1 MDDRSSHTSATDPAE
16 PIAIIGMAGR
26 FAGADTVP
34 DLWTLLRSG
43 TDTITEI
50 PADRYDVEAVYDPR
64 PRTPGRTVSRW
75 GGLLQNIGD
84 FDAEFFGIAPREAA
98 KMDPQQRLLLEV
110 AYEALEDAGVPL
122 SSLAGSDTGVFVG
135 QTGGD
140 YWHTQYEARDRL
152 DLYGMTGA
160 AFRAVTSGRL
170 SYAFDLRGPS
180 FTVDTACSS
189 GLVAVHNAVQALR
202 LGECRMAVVGAV
214 NLVLRPEE
222 GIGYSSAGML
232 AVDGRCK
239 FGDASGD
246 GFVRSDGIGSVILKP
261 LSRALADG
269 NRVRAVLRG
278 SAVGNDGRSSGY
290 LTTPGVEGQR
300 DVLVRA
306 YANAGVDPADVD
318 YVEAHGTGTAVG
330 DPVELESLAEVLGR
344 GRSADHP
351 VLVGSVKTNIGHTEA
366 AAGIAGL
373 IKAVLCL
380 EQRAVPPSLH
390 FDTPNP
396 AVPWPDLP
404 LTIATRNTPLPDAG
418 RPALAG
424 VSSFGLSG
432 TNAHIVLEEYVPAP
446 VGSAGE
452 GAPDRAELLTL
463 SAATPEALKALAASV
478 ARFLTADDGD
488 HHLLWDVCHSAALH
502 RSHLD
507 ARLALPVDTL
517 QQAALALD
525 AFVRDEPEPGL
536 SFSEYTDS
544 GRRPRVAFVFPGQG
558 SQWAGMGRELLDTE
572 PAFARAM
579 RMCDAAVRAETGWSV
594 IELLR
599 DGPEERLGEID
610 VVQPVLWAMEIALA
624 QVWRSWGIE
633 PDVVIGHS
641 MGESA
646 AAYIAGSL
654 SIEDAAAVICRR
666 SEIAKRLSGRGA
678 MAWVALSATEAAHA
692 LAGHEDTVAVAAA
705 NSPSSTLLS
714 GDADALAEVL
724 ATLDAR
730 GTPHRLVKVDFA
742 SHCPQ
747 TDALR
752 DDLLEALN
760 DVRPRPAAVPIHSTL
775 LGEVIDGS
783 GMDARYW
790 ARNMREPVDFVGAV
804 RDQLDSG
811 TTVFIE
817 MSPHPVL
824 VGSIRETARTASRGD
839 TTVVGSLRREEDGRT
854 ALLSAAGAL
863 HTAGVPVDL
872 AAVIGGGRHVPLPGY
887 PWQRTRHWL
896 PGPDPVRGISAD
908 APAPAQDPPVTPPR
922 HPLLG
927 TPTRA
932 ADGTHVWQ
940 GPLDIRRHAY
950 LADHRVQDTIVVPGT
965 VYLELLTVAA
975 RQVLGDGPVALA
987 DVHFTQALCL
997 DEEGPAPVLRV
1008 SARPAGRRLAFQ
1020 VHSSPTGSAPW
1031 ALHAEARG
1039 YALQTDAA
1047 TEAPVDLAAV
1057 RDTLSEHRTAADFY
1071 AHHAER
1077 GNQWQGAFRGLSEL
1091 WRHNGESLARVE
1103 CPEELRATLADYH
1116 FHPALLDA
1124 GCHAMAAIRPRREAD
1139 PEGVFVLGDI
1149 TEYRCY
1155 DRPGTELFGHARPA
1169 QGQRSDS
1176 VTADL
1181 GIRDASGRLLAE
1193 MLGARLHYLAG
1204 PAGDETPGTTPGRP
1218 AVGAP
1223 QRTDDPD
1230 SWMYDVRWKALPR
1243 PIAGGAPSD
1252 RGTWLVFTDSGPFGR
1267 AVVRGLAAEGE
1278 DVVVITAAATY
1289 QAADN
1294 RFRINPGDTAHFSA
1308 VLDEV
1313 AGRGG
1318 LRGIVHMWSLD
1329 AEAGLQATGK
1339 EMDRA
1344 QLLSCGS
1351 VIHLVQALDARDLP
1365 SAPGLWLI
1373 SRHAQRVT
1381 PDDLLVA
1388 PFQAPLWGLGR
1399 TLVAE
1404 HPALRSR
1411 LVDLDRNPRSVAA
1424 LVAALL
1430 TPDDEDQIALRDG
1443 TRHVARLVPHR
1454 RALTGEGPATA
1465 ARLSLPPSGP
1475 VDDLHLTPV
1484 ALPVP
1489 APDEVTIRV
1498 SHAALLTPPT
1508 PGAARPHPTR
1518 GDQPLGTG
1526 CSGTVIAVGD
1536 GVYDVAVGD
1545 QVIALAENA
1554 TATHVVT
1561 MAVLTAPRP
1570 ENLNPA
1576 AAAALPGAYLGAYH
1590 ALHERARIGKGD
1602 RVLVHPAAGGTS
1614 PAAVN
1619 VARWLGADVHVTATG
1634 STGFDA
1640 VVNTLAREAATA
1652 GLSLLAP
1659 YGHYLDLTAPG
1670 TAGLAPLNRGPLA
1683 SNITLHAIDAVHMI
1697 KHRPHQAGAVLRA
1710 TADLVAKGV
1719 LAPLSHHEFSA
1730 ARAAEALRSTAGQ
1743 QSAGEIVLAFTD
1755 DVLPV
1760 PQPSQK
1766 PEEPAARVHPVG
1778 TYLITG
1784 GTGGIGAQVASWLV
1798 DRGARS
1804 LLLTGRTPLPDP
1816 ATAAPDHPRATQLA
1830 VLRDLARRGVD
1841 VQYAAVDS
1849 ADHQA
1854 MRALLHERG
1863 RQGKA
1868 PLRGV
1873 LHAAGTLDGVLIRD
1887 MTARHLNDHLRA
1899 KVSGAWNLHRLVR
1912 DVPLDMFVLFS
1923 SCYSVLSAPFLGGYA
1938 AGNAFLDALAHHR
1951 LAEGAPATSVNWGY
1965 WAGVGMVA
1973 RKEEEGGR
1981 SLVPK
1986 GMASFS
1992 PAEGLTLLDGILEDG
2007 ASHSVVLRADWQA
2020 WARAYPDAAR
2030 VPLLREL
2037 TAGGDRAAT
2046 PVPDDPARSKTRA
2059 SRTAR
2064 PGRPE
2069 VPVVSG
2075 PVDAVPTAA
2084 VSASAANSVPGGRTA
2099 PDPKVVEALKEA
2111 AAEILG
2117 LEPARVSLVRPLNRM
2132 GMDSMTA
2139 VQLRSSIDRQFKVKL
2154 PMIQILRDSSIDS
2167 LAQAVADAK
2176 APMTTDAVSEGASSK

>member
-1 MDDRSSHTSATDPAE
+1 MDDRSSRTSATDPAE

-34 DLWTLLRSG
+34 DLWTLLRGG
-43 TDTITEI
+43 TDAITEI
-50 PADRYDVEAVYDPR
+50 PDDRYDVEAVYDPR

-75 GGLLQNIGD
+75 GGLLRDVGD
-84 FDAEFFGIAPREAA
+84 FDAEFFGIAPREAS

-110 AYEALEDAGVPL
+110 AHEALEDAGVPV
-122 SSLAGSDTGVFVG
+122 SGLAGSDTGVYVG

-140 YWHTQYEARDRL
+140 YWHTQYGTRDRL

-160 AFRAVTSGRL
+160 AFRAITSGRL
-170 SYAFDLRGPS
+170 SYTFDLRGPS

-202 LGECRMAVVGAV
+202 LGECRMAIAGAV

-232 AVDGRCK
+232 ARDGRCK

-330 DPVELESLAEVLGR
+330 DPVELDSLAHVLGR
-344 GRSADHP
+344 GRSADRP

-432 TNAHIVLEEYVPAP
+432 TNAHVVLEEYVPAP
-446 VGSAGE
+446 ARSVGE
-452 GAPDRAELLTL
+452 VPVDRTELLTL

-478 ARFLTADDGD
+478 ARFLVAADTG
-488 HHLLWDVCHSAALH
+488 LPTLRDVCHSAALH

-507 ARLALPVDTL
+507 ARLALPVDSL
-517 QQAALALD
+517 DQAALALD

-536 SFSEYTDS
+536 SFSEYTDP

-558 SQWAGMGRELLDTE
+558 SQWAGMGRELLDTS

-579 RMCDAAVRAETGWSV
+579 RMCDTAVRAETGWSV
-594 IELLR
+594 VELLR
-599 DGPEERLGEID
+599 SGLEERLAELD
-610 VVQPVLWAMEIALA
+610 VVQPVLWSMEIALA
-624 QVWRSWGIE
+624 QLWRSWGVE

-666 SEIAKRLSGRGA
+666 SRIAKRLSGRGA
-678 MAWVALSATEAAHA
+678 MAWVALSAAEATQA
-692 LAGHEDTVAVAAA
+692 LAGHEDSVAVAAA
-705 NSPSSTLLS
+705 NSPTSTLLS
-714 GDADALAEVL
+714 GDADVLTEILA
-724 ATLDAR
+724 ALDAR

-742 SHCPQ
+742 SHSPQ
-747 TDALR
+747 MDAVH
-752 DDLLEALN
+752 DDLLDALN
-760 DVRPRPAAVPIHSTL
+760 DVHPRPAAVPIHSTL

-790 ARNMREPVDFVGAV
+790 ARNIREPVDFVGAV
-804 RDQLDSG
+804 RHQLDCG
-811 TTVFIE
+811 TTVFLE
-817 MSPHPVL
+817 MGPHPVL
-824 VGSIRETARTASRGD
+824 VGSIRETARTAGRAD
-839 TTVVGSLRREEDGRT
+839 TIVAGSLRREEDGRT

-863 HTAGVPVDL
+863 HTAGVPIDL
-872 AAVIGGGRHVPLPGY
+872 AAVIDGGRYVPLPGY

-896 PGPDPVRGISAD
+896 PEPDSVQGISAGPVPPQGL
-908 APAPAQDPPVTPPR
+908 PATAPR

-927 TPTRA
+927 TPTTA
-932 ADGTHVWQ
+932 ADGTRVWQ
-940 GPLDIRRHAY
+940 GPLDIRHHPY
-950 LADHRVQDTIVVPGT
+950 LAGHRVQDAIVVPGT
-965 VYLELLTVAA
+965 VYLELLTEAT
-975 RQVLGDGPVALA
+975 RQVLGDGPLALA
-987 DVHFTQALCL
+987 DVHFEQALCL

-1008 SARPAGRRLAFQ
+1008 SAGSAGGQLAFQ
-1020 VHSSPTGSAPW
+1020 VHSSSTGRAPW

-1039 YALQTDAA
+1039 YALQAGAD
-1047 TEAPVDLAAV
+1047 EAPVDLAAV
-1057 RDTLSEHRTAADFY
+1057 RDALPERRSAAEFY
-1071 AHHAER
+1071 AHHAEH
-1077 GNQWQGAFRGLSEL
+1077 GNQWQGAFRGVSEL
-1091 WRHNGESLARVE
+1091 WCRDGEALARVE
-1103 CPEELRATLADYH
+1103 CPEELRATVAHHH

-1124 GCHAMAAIRPRREAD
+1124 GCHAMAAIRPRQEAG
-1139 PEGVFVLGDI
+1139 PEGVFVLGGI
-1149 TEYRCY
+1149 KQYRCY
-1155 DRPGTELFGHARPA
+1155 DRPGTELFGHARLAPS
-1169 QGQRSDS
+1169 QRAGS

-1193 MLGARLHYLAG
+1193 VTGARLQYLAG
-1204 PAGDETPGTTPGRP
+1204 PAPAETASRPP
-1218 AVGAP
+1218 AVRTP
-1223 QRTDDPD
+1223 QPTDDPD

-1243 PIAGGAPSD
+1243 SDAGGRVPQ

-1267 AVVRGLAAEGE
+1267 AVVRGLSAEGE
-1278 DVVVITAAATY
+1278 DVVVVTAAATY

-1294 RFRINPGDTAHFSA
+1294 RLRIDPGDAAHYSA

-1318 LRGIVHMWSLD
+1318 LRGIVHMWTLD

-1351 VIHLVQALDARDLP
+1351 VIHLVQALDTRELP
-1365 SAPGLWLI
+1365 GAPGVWLI
-1373 SRHAQRVT
+1373 SRNAQRVT
-1381 PDDLLVA
+1381 PDDRLVA

-1411 LVDLDRNPRSVAA
+1411 LVDLDRSSRSVAA

-1454 RALTGEGPATA
+1454 GVSAGEGSPVA
-1465 ARLSLPPSGP
+1465 AVRLSLPPSGS
-1475 VDDLHLTPV
+1475 VDDPQLMPV
-1484 ALPVP
+1484 AIPVP
-1489 APDEVTIRV
+1489 AADEVTIRV
-1498 SHAALLTPPT
+1498 SHAALHSPPT
-1508 PGAARPHPTR
+1508 PDAAGPHPIR
-1518 GDQPLGTG
+1518 GDQPLGTA

-1536 GVYDVAVGD
+1536 GVHDVAVGD
-1545 QVIALAENA
+1545 QVIALAESA

-1570 ENLNPA
+1570 DGLTPA

-1590 ALHERARIGKGD
+1590 ALHERARVGRGD
-1602 RVLVHPAAGGTS
+1602 RVLVHSAAGGTS

-1634 STGFDA
+1634 RTGFDA
-1640 VVNTLAREAATA
+1640 VVNTLTGVAATA

-1659 YGHYLDLTAPG
+1659 YGHYLDLAAPD
-1670 TAGLAPLNRGPLA
+1670 TAGVAPLNRGLLA
-1683 SNITLHAIDAVHMI
+1683 PNISFHAIDAAHMI
-1697 KHRPHQAGAVLRA
+1697 KHRPYQAGAVLRA
-1710 TADLVAKGV
+1710 TAGLVANGA
-1719 LAPLSHHEFSA
+1719 LAPLPHQEFSA
-1730 ARAAEALRSTAGQ
+1730 ARAGEALRSAAGQ
-1743 QSAGEIVLAFTD
+1743 RHVGEIVLAFTD
-1755 DVLPV
+1755 DVLPT
-1760 PQPSQK
+1760 PQPSRK
-1766 PEEPAARVHPVG
+1766 PVEPAARVHPVG

-1798 DRGARS
+1798 DRGART

-1816 ATAAPDHPRATQLA
+1816 ATAAPGHPRATQLA

-1841 VQYAAVDS
+1841 VQYAAVDA

-1873 LHAAGTLDGVLIRD
+1873 FHAAGTLDGVLIRD
-1887 MTARHLNDHLRA
+1887 MTARQLTDHLRA

-1923 SCYSVLSAPFLGGYA
+1923 SCYSILSAPFLGGYA

-1951 LAEGAPATSVNWGY
+1951 LAGGTPATSVNWGY
-1965 WAGVGMVA
+1965 WGGVGMVA
-1973 RKEEEGGR
+1973 RREAEGDRG
-1981 SLVPK
+1981 LVPQ

-1992 PAEGLTLLDGILEDG
+1992 PREGLTLLDGILSEG
-2007 ASHSVVLRADWQA
+2007 SSHTVVLRADWQA
-2020 WARAYPDAAR
+2020 WGLAYPGAAR

-2037 TAGGDRAAT
+2037 SAVGGRAAT
-2046 PVPDDPARSKTRA
+2046 PVPDDPAPPQSRA
-2059 SRTAR
+2059 PRTTR

-2069 VPVVSG
+2069 DPAATG
-2075 PVDAVPTAA
+2075 PVDAEPATAVPAN
-2084 VSASAANSVPGGRTA
+2084 AANSAHGGRTA

-2117 LEPARVSLVRPLNRM
+2117 LKPARVHAARPLNKM

-2139 VQLRSSIDRQFKVKL
+2139 VQLRNSIDRKFQVKL
-2154 PMIQILRDSSIDS
+2154 PMIEILRDSSIDS
-2167 LAQAVADAK
+2167 LARAVADAK
-2176 APMTTDAVSEGASSK
+2176 APMTTDAASEGASSK